1 MTKHLRT
8 PPDFPL
14 QSPVGLKP
22 PPPKSREQPSRRV
35 WGSLLGPVVL
45 WGHRGGQILNPFSMS
60 LTQGPSFGGV
70 LRGLSPPGGSSS
82 LSQSFLVRPE
92 GGFQQFG
99 GGLLFCR
106 GPVNPPPALAAP
118 LLRPPFGTGA
128 GDCTNQCRGVFWEA
142 GFKSPP

>member
-22 PPPKSREQPSRRV
+22 PPQKA
-35 WGSLLGPVVL
+35 GSNPAGGSGAASWDL
-45 WGHRGGQILNPFSMS
+45 WCFGGTGGGQILNPFSMS

-106 GPVNPPPALAAP
+106 GPVNPPPSP
-118 LLRPPFGTGA
+118 RCPPFA
-128 GDCTNQCRGVFWEA
+128 PPFWHRGRGLHKPMQRRILGGRV
-142 GFKSPP
+142 